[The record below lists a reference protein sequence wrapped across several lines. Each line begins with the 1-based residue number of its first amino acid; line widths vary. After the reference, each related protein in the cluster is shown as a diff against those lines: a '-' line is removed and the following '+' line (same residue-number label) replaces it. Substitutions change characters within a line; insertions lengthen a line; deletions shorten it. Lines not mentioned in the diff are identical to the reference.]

1 MMLFSYS
8 GVDSNCAIQIA
19 PFEASCSA
27 IGSKM
32 FMLILIILTSAL
44 SFQTMHHLTSP
55 VDAPVDAL
63 VDAIA
68 LFQII
73 SKMIRIK
80 ALCTH
85 WCSHGEP
92 EYGNLHHKEPRQIP
106 NKLDMRRTSYHT
118 TNTST
123 N

>member
-1 MMLFSYS
+1 
-8 GVDSNCAIQIA
+8 
-19 PFEASCSA
+19 
-27 IGSKM
+27 
-32 FMLILIILTSAL
+32 MLILIILTSAL
-44 SFQTMHHLTSP
+44 SFQTMHHLTPP
-55 VDAPVDAL
+55 VDAF

-73 SKMIRIK
+73 SKMVRIK
-80 ALCTH
+80 ASCTH

-92 EYGNLHHKEPRQIP
+92 EHGNLHHKEPRQLP
-106 NKLDMRRTSYHT
+106 DKLDMRRTSYHT

>member
-55 VDAPVDAL
+55 VDA
-63 VDAIA
+63 IA

-80 ALCTH
+80 ASCTH